1 MKWLSLYL
9 ALVALFGEIERLDFF
24 SSSRPDEAVMAA
36 EFSNDA
42 VKGVIENEH
51 LEGDDIR
58 RLIRK
63 MGSGAFPNHFS
74 VPARVE
80 GASLQ
85 GSFRTLKTLTQ
96 VSHENLNQKSCR
108 A

>member
-1 MKWLSLYL
+1 LLWSRYL
-9 ALVALFGEIERLDFF
+9 AKLKGLIFF
-24 SSSRPDEAVMAA
+24 SSSIPDEAVMAA

-63 MGSGAFPNHFS
+63 MGSGAFPNHFP